1 MSKPKIL
8 TMFDETAEGSIY
20 SKLNNPVTT
29 TVIDRS
35 LIVSDITDA
44 HDNSIVTFK
53 PGCDS
58 SDVDS
63 ITINGEVYTI
73 KDSLGNVVTGNT
85 GMWVNGAVISV
96 ALDTTNKAAYILN
109 NNYSTGAESEVFM
122 ATYGTTTYAEIKA
135 AYDAGKVCL
144 CKKENEIKQLIKISN
159 SFALFSS
166 VMNTLKLTLWKIG
179 YNDAWSENVKE
190 GYTPNSHASTHA
202 SGGADP
208 ITPASIGA
216 SAISNVVNVT
226 LSASSWTGDSAPYTY
241 TLAVTGVTTSSNQEL
256 LPAVNIT
263 AEKLTALQAANIQD
277 GGQSADTIVLKAFGD
292 KPTID
297 IPIRVILRGDS

>member
-35 LIVSDITDA
+35 LIVSGITDA
-44 HDNSIVTFK
+44 HNNSIVTFK

-63 ITINGEVYTI
+63 ITINGDVYTI
-73 KDSLGNVVTGNT
+73 QDSLGNVVTGNT
-85 GMWVNGAVISV
+85 GMWINGATISV

-109 NNYSTGAESEVFM
+109 NNYSITETLTKPFCITLTEDSEGVITADRTDEEIQAAYNAGDFIF
-122 ATYGTTTYAEIKA
+122 TKLGQYIYPLVGKSSGFTLLYFNSIVGTTSKRVIHTLSPYRWSITTYNLSKKST
-135 AYDAGKVCL
+135 KVEL
-144 CKKENEIKQLIKISN
+144 
-159 SFALFSS
+159 
-166 VMNTLKLTLWKIG
+166 
-179 YNDAWSENVKE
+179 
-190 GYTPNSHASTHA
+190 
-202 SGGADP
+202 
-208 ITPASIGA
+208 
-216 SAISNVVNVT
+216 T

-241 TLAVTGVTTSSNQEL
+241 TLSVTDVTKNSNQEL
-256 LPAVNIT
+256 LPALNIT
-263 AEKLTALQAANIQD
+263 SEQLTALQAANIQD

-297 IPIRVILRGDS
+297 IPIRVIMRGDA

>member
-35 LIVSDITDA
+35 LIVSGITDA
-44 HDNSIVTFK
+44 HKNSIVTFK

-63 ITINGEVYTI
+63 ITINGDVYTI
-73 KDSLGNVVTGNT
+73 QDSLGNVVTGNT
-85 GMWVNGAVISV
+85 GMWINGATISV
-96 ALDTTNKAAYILN
+96 ALDTKNKAAYILN
-109 NNYSTGAESEVFM
+109 NNYSITETLPKPFYITLTEDGDGVITADKTDEEILSAHDAGDNIFAIFNDVRYPLVVYLPDFM
-122 ATYGTTTYAEIKA
+122 MIFDFVYGTVSHEIIHNI
-135 AYDAGKVCL
+135 VS
-144 CKKENEIKQLIKISN
+144 NEWSH
-159 SFALFSS
+159 SEF
-166 VMNTLKLTLWKIG
+166 KL
-179 YNDAWSENVKE
+179 
-190 GYTPNSHASTHA
+190 
-202 SGGADP
+202 
-208 ITPASIGA
+208 ASISTA
-216 SAISNVVNVT
+216 VELT

-241 TLAVTGVTTSSNQEL
+241 TLSVTNVTTTSNQEL
-256 LPAVNIT
+256 LPALNIT
-263 AEKLTALQAANIQD
+263 SEQLTALQSANIQD

-297 IPIRVILRGDS
+297 LPIRVILRGDS

>member
-35 LIVSDITDA
+35 LIVSGITDA
-44 HDNSIVTFK
+44 HNNSIVTFK

-63 ITINGEVYTI
+63 ITINGDVYTI
-73 KDSLGNVVTGNT
+73 QDSLGNVVTGNT
-85 GMWVNGAVISV
+85 GMWVNGATISV

-109 NNYSTGAESEVFM
+109 NNYSITETLPKPFYITLTEGGDGVITADK
-122 ATYGTTTYAEIKA
+122 TDDEILA
-135 AYDAGKVCL
+135 AYDAGDNIFATLNNTVYPLVANVSDLMMVFNFIYGKVSRQIIHIMNDTWNYTAFNL
-144 CKKENEIKQLIKISN
+144 ASESNIVNE
-159 SFALFSS
+159 
-166 VMNTLKLTLWKIG
+166 
-179 YNDAWSENVKE
+179 
-190 GYTPNSHASTHA
+190 
-202 SGGADP
+202 
-208 ITPASIGA
+208 
-216 SAISNVVNVT
+216 T
-226 LSASSWTGDSAPYTY
+226 LSASSWSGDSAPYTY

-256 LPAVNIT
+256 LPALNIT
-263 AEKLTALQAANIQD
+263 EEQLTALQSANIQD
-277 GGQSADTIVLKAFGD
+277 GGQSADTIILKAFGD

-297 IPIRVILRGDS
+297 LPIRVILRGDS

>member
-35 LIVSDITDA
+35 LIVSGITNA

-85 GMWVNGAVISV
+85 GMWVNGATISV
-96 ALDTTNKAAYILN
+96 ALDTKNKAAYILN
-109 NNYSTGAESEVFM
+109 NNYSITETLPKPFYITLTEGGDGVITADKTDEEILSAYNAGDNIFATLNNTVYPLVASVPDLMMVFNFI
-122 ATYGTTTYAEIKA
+122 Y
-135 AYDAGKVCL
+135 GKVSRQIIRIMNDTWSYTVFNL
-144 CKKENEIKQLIKISN
+144 ASESNIVNE
-159 SFALFSS
+159 
-166 VMNTLKLTLWKIG
+166 TL
-179 YNDAWSENVKE
+179 Y
-190 GYTPNSHASTHA
+190 
-202 SGGADP
+202 
-208 ITPASIGA
+208 
-216 SAISNVVNVT
+216 
-226 LSASSWTGDSAPYTY
+226 ASSWTGDSAPYNY
-241 TLAVTGVTTSSNQEL
+241 TLAVTGVTATSNQEL
-256 LPAVNIT
+256 LPALQIT
-263 AEKLTALQAANIQD
+263 SEQLTALQAANIQD
-277 GGQSADTIVLKAFGD
+277 GGQSANTIILKAFGD

-297 IPIRVILRGDS
+297 LPIRVILRGDS